1 VSAQMVERAY
11 LGLGSNLGDS
21 ARLLDRAMDLI
32 DSLHGVRRLQV
43 SAYFRTAP
51 WGNRDQPD
59 FVNAV
64 LAIDCATAPADLLAG
79 MLAVERSLG
88 RTRDGPRWAP
98 RTIDLDLLF
107 FGDRSLSTA
116 QLSLPHPHVSE
127 RAFVLVPL
135 IEVATVL
142 ADPRR
147 IEWQQMLSKLPHA
160 DVVRL
165 QPDFGS
171 KASA

>member
-1 VSAQMVERAY
+1 MVERAY
-11 LGLGSNLGDS
+11 LGLGSNLDDPRS
-21 ARLLDRAMDLI
+21 QLDRALSLLDAI
-32 DSLHGVRRLQV
+32 PSLHRLHV
-43 SAYFRTAP
+43 SGYFRTVP

-64 LAIDCATAPADLLAG
+64 LAVDSVLAPSELLAR
-79 MLAVERSLG
+79 MLSVERSLG
-88 RTRDGPRWAP
+88 RKRDGTRWAP
-98 RTIDLDLLF
+98 RTIDLDLLY
-107 FGDRSLSTA
+107 FGTRSLATS
-116 QLSLPHPHVSE
+116 QLDLPHPRIAE

-135 IEVATVL
+135 LEVATVL

-147 IEWQQMLSKLPHA
+147 FEWHHMLSKLQHH

-171 KASA
+171 KAPA